1 MIFPTLFD
9 LAVLQRNDQD
19 TGMIDDVT
27 TLPREWDVIA
37 AHPREGTWYKIV
49 KLVGLPSGGFRSPNQ
64 GVTSSKAI
72 WTNAIKEMLFL
83 DMQMIV
89 DEAIWDGD
97 DASAGSIWSLEA
109 AATMRAAAIVIGQQF
124 YYGTSGDPKGFA
136 GIRSQLA
143 YSVSAGTTGTANST
157 SAYMVWGDEREG
169 VRFDVGKNGSFA
181 LSPPF
186 RQWVTDPNDSTKG
199 FFAYVGNLKAYIGLF
214 VGSNLSAWSISGI
227 PGDATNVPI
236 TPLDTY
242 AQQLYAHIP
251 QKRRNNLRWFM
262 NRTSEAILQQK
273 RSAVFNTSST
283 ILGSAV
289 PADAAGRPMFSPLP
303 NMLNGWPIEITD
315 SILNTET
322 N

>member
-1 MIFPTLFD
+1 MVFDTLFD
-9 LAVLQRNDQD
+9 LAVLQRNDD
-19 TGMIDDVT
+19 YTGMVMDVT
-27 TLPREWDVIA
+27 TLPREWDVIF
-37 AHPREGTWYKIV
+37 AHRREGTWYKIV
-49 KLVGLPSGGFRSPNQ
+49 KTVGLPSGGFRSPNQ
-64 GVTSSKAI
+64 GVTSSKSI

-109 AATMRAAAIVIGQQF
+109 ANTMRAAAIIIGQQF
-124 YYGTSGDPKGFA
+124 YYGTSADPKGFA

-157 SAYMVWGDEREG
+157 SAYLVWGDPREG

-199 FFAYVGNLKAYIGLF
+199 FFAYVGNLKSYIGLF
-214 VGSNLSAWSISGI
+214 VGSNLSAWSVSGI
-227 PGDATNVPI
+227 PGDETNVPSV
-236 TPLDTY
+236 PLDVC
-242 AQQLYAHIP
+242 AQQLYAHVP
-251 QKRRNNLRWFM
+251 QARRNNLRWFM
-262 NRTSEAILQQK
+262 NRTCEAVLQQK
-273 RSAVFNTSST
+273 RNAVIAASGNLYGTTQPS
-283 ILGSAV
+283 
-289 PADAAGRPMFSPLP
+289 DAAGRPAFAALP

>member
-1 MIFPTLFD
+1 MEASKTGSVIPEYN
-9 LAVLQRNDQD
+9 VVQD
-19 TGMIDDVT
+19 V
-27 TLPREWDVIA
+27 R
-37 AHPREGTWYKIV
+37 
-49 KLVGLPSGGFRSPNQ
+49 
-64 GVTSSKAI
+64 
-72 WTNAIKEMLFL
+72 
-83 DMQMIV
+83 
-89 DEAIWDGD
+89 
-97 DASAGSIWSLEA
+97 ASQK
-109 AATMRAAAIVIGQQF
+109 VF
-124 YYGTSGDPKGFA
+124 
-136 GIRSQLA
+136 
-143 YSVSAGTTGTANST
+143 TASWPMT
-157 SAYMVWGDEREG
+157 
-169 VRFDVGKNGSFA
+169 
-181 LSPPF
+181 
-186 RQWVTDPNDSTKG
+186 
-199 FFAYVGNLKAYIGLF
+199 
-214 VGSNLSAWSISGI
+214 
-227 PGDATNVPI
+227 I